1 MPWLFLSRAIIIK
14 PTEKPRT
21 PSKAKFAVKIRLWEH
36 CKQNFIRAW
45 ILSKGIGASF
55 PEFSTHDAQQL
66 PVEISWRAEVQ
77 IERDWAPIRGHGVLA
92 DS

>member
-36 CKQNFIRAW
+36 CKQ
-45 ILSKGIGASF
+45 ILSA
-55 PEFSTHDAQQL
+55 
-66 PVEISWRAEVQ
+66 
-77 IERDWAPIRGHGVLA
+77 RGFQARGLELVPLNFQPMMHNNFR
-92 DS
+92 